1 MKAFYLTLVLW
12 VLYIPVWSQ
21 EYAVKDEI
29 ELELTAIKANIQ
41 NLQSSNTFIEN
52 ELVRLNQSLLLAQDT
67 IMALKEQILT
77 TSDVMRQTSS
87 SLDTKIE
94 STEVAANQRIDE
106 VGESISYRTLLIVC
120 GLLLALLATIAGY
133 WMVSKRQRTDKTDII
148 DRLGST
154 KASIEESLVK
164 EFGKQTELIDSSIL
178 LMEKQRAIESVQA
191 NVEVDHSL
199 ALRVASEI
207 NLIER
212 NVRLMDAGTRG
223 LKQLTRSVEKLKD
236 NLSANGYEMPQLM
249 GRDYNEGL
257 KIIVLSS
264 IPDETLEQGAEIISK
279 IMIPQVNYNDKMIQV
294 AQVEVSVGVK

>member
-41 NLQSSNTFIEN
+41 NLQSSNTFIKN